1 MCKLKNKKNININN
15 LTRST
20 KSLSQ
25 RVIRGGAWVFALR
38 ITERGFSIQIY
49 DCDPK
54 LYSHH
59 LGVGRIARLAMTTP
73 EIFLHT
79 DLQEALIGKF

>member
-1 MCKLKNKKNININN
+1 MYKLKDKGADNN
-15 LTRST
+15 LAESGE
-20 KSLSQ
+20 SLSQ
-25 RVIRGGAWVFALR
+25 RVIRGGIWVFALR

-59 LGVGRIARLAMTTP
+59 FGVVRIARLAMASP